1 MIRLALVLLSV
12 PFASTTESS
21 KAIKDWRASGTVA
34 LKDWRAGAV
43 RLMGYVDEGLAGPSM
58 AAARWREKKE
68 QRRNDFTV
76 SDVEDDCAITTKKV
90 QGGTLCISPPMDLH
104 AAPVPLSSLPIEWAL
119 RIPPVASA

>member
-58 AAARWREKKE
+58 GSRSLAGKE
-68 QRRNDFTV
+68 GASKER
-76 SDVEDDCAITTKKV
+76 
-90 QGGTLCISPPMDLH
+90 LH
-104 AAPVPLSSLPIEWAL
+104 GQ
-119 RIPPVASA
+119 